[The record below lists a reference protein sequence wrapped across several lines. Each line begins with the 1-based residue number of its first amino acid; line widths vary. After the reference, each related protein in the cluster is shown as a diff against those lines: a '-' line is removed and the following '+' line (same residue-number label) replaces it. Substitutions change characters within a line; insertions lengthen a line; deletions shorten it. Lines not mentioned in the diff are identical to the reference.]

1 MHSLEDLFARHA
13 AAGAAGPDRLA
24 DGDEREAAFRAFAGR
39 EADAIRA
46 ELDAAVRVLRTNPRD
61 RAPLRRVLERQRALG
76 RAAGL
81 RAFPVL
87 AETLAAVEAIT
98 RIVQRLDAPVKSGW
112 LDVYRA
118 AHDVLASAAAALRA
132 GDEPRPGPAFSRL
145 RTLRDELFERYARPA
160 APTDAVPVERFFYRG
175 ERALRRA
182 LELRAPVEAAVAARD
197 PRAPDLVRELFD
209 LLQLATS

>member
-98 RIVQRLDAPVKSGW
+98 RIVQRLDAPVTSGW

-118 AHDVLASAAAALRA
+118 ARDVLAAAAAALRT

-145 RTLRDELFERYARPA
+145 RTLRDELLERYARPPA
-160 APTDAVPVERFFYRG
+160 TDAVPVERFFYRG

-182 LELRAPVEAAVAARD
+182 LELRAPLETAVVARD